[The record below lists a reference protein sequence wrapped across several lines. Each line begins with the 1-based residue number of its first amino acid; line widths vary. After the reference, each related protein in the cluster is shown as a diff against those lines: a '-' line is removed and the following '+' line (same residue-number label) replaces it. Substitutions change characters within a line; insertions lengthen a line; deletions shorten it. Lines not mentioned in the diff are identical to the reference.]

1 VRDEGVEKIGGT
13 TGKNIYFPSFF
24 TVLGEWLFGLHFVAE
39 DNGNGT
45 LPMMKTQEMVKTS
58 SWIGGTE
65 WVQGT
70 KTTQIGN
77 FVVNPGVPFEL
88 HIDVPSGFVK
98 KNERAEQV
106 EMEHYRAEMRYA
118 EAKLF
123 GVLQFGL
130 NRKYFPLWQ
139 IQAINVSVCR

>member
-1 VRDEGVEKIGGT
+1 MTKYGLKYSLLLIL
-13 TGKNIYFPSFF
+13 F
-24 TVLGEWLFGLHFVAE
+24 TVLGKWLMGLHFIPK
-39 DNGNGT
+39 DNGT
-45 LPMMKTQEMVKTS
+45 LPMMRTQQIDITKSGVFTTTVDFARGEPKTE
-58 SWIGGTE
+58 
-65 WVQGT
+65 
-70 KTTQIGN
+70 QIGN
-77 FVVNPGVPFEL
+77 FVVQPGVPFEL

-98 KNERAEQV
+98 KSERAEQV